1 MGVKTGIAQV
11 ADFVAFVI
19 AFSKRNHLHLTGKL
33 RDYHGY
39 AKLIRVSFHTLR
51 FVFAILSALRCPGQ
65 STQEKAWTL
74 LEAGARQYK
83 TESRV
88 TAVRVLGL
96 LPDNDRATELFP
108 VVSED
113 DML

>member
-1 MGVKTGIAQV
+1 VTTMATQNS
-11 ADFVAFVI
+11 FVFR
-19 AFSKRNHLHLTGKL
+19 S
-33 RDYHGY
+33 
-39 AKLIRVSFHTLR
+39 TLCGL
-51 FVFAILSALRCPGQ
+51 FFAILSALRCPGQ

-96 LPDNDRATELFP
+96 LPDNDRATELLL